1 MIIFDELG
9 WELDWL
15 KRDYG
20 WVNKWC
26 ILYLYLCRVFPE
38 DVSKKIVRVL
48 VKNEDNYYNRFQII
62 YPLAH
67 EPGIYDK
74 LHSSI
79 CYIGLNR
86 GVRSNKY
93 SVAASAWGIK
103 DIYKKEVTVKDK
115 IEDIKLLPT
124 HVISAC
130 VNYP

>member
-9 WELDWL
+9 WELTWL

-26 ILYLYLCRVFPE
+26 LLYLYLCKVFPE
-38 DVSKKIVRVL
+38 DISKKVVRNL
-48 VKNEDNYYNRFQII
+48 VKLEDNDYVRTQII
-62 YPLAH
+62 YPLSH
-67 EPGIYDK
+67 EPKMYNK
-74 LHSSI
+74 LQLSI
-79 CYIGLNR
+79 RYIGLNR

-103 DIYKKEVTVKDK
+103 DIQKKRVTVKDK
-115 IEDIKLLPT
+115 IEDIKLLPP

>member
-9 WELDWL
+9 WQLDWL

-38 DVSKKIVRVL
+38 GVSKKIVREL
-48 VKNEDNYYNRFQII
+48 VKNEDTDYIRSQII
-62 YPLAH
+62 YPLSH
-67 EPGIYDK
+67 DPRIYDK
-74 LHSSI
+74 LQLSI
-79 CYIGLNR
+79 RYTGLYR

-103 DIYKKEVTVKDK
+103 DIQKENVTIIDK
-115 IEDIKLLPT
+115 IKDIKLLPP